1 MGPKGLQ
8 DVWHVG
14 FIEQPDNTGTGY
26 MATVHGN
33 AGGANA
39 DWNLGVGSRET
50 WRVNDNG
57 LLQRSNQIG
66 SSPNRGDMVK
76 ANKLE
81 TVEKVEATK
90 FSFALD

>member
-1 MGPKGLQ
+1 MLDSSNSPIMPERGTWLQ
-8 DVWHVG
+8 SMVMQAAPTPIGIWESG
-14 FIEQPDNTGTGY
+14 RGKP
-26 MATVHGN
+26 A
-33 AGGANA
+33 
-39 DWNLGVGSRET
+39 
-50 WRVNDNG
+50 RVNDNG